1 MYKNNHPSVKQQI
14 ADSFMELMTKK
25 FYMDITIA
33 ELVNHA
39 QVARIS
45 FYRNFSSI
53 SDVIDYVID
62 ELSTEFVTDI
72 LPVLSS
78 RDDRKWRAFL
88 FEYFYRLTSNQKRF
102 TDIGFQ
108 NTSVFFSRMDIRM
121 QQYKEQFSAKT
132 IDDKYTP
139 FGKMGLINNI
149 AKEWMNGGMK
159 ETPEELINYI
169 MTFITL
175 F

>member
-1 MYKNNHPSVKQQI
+1 
-14 ADSFMELMTKK
+14 
-25 FYMDITIA
+25 
-33 ELVNHA
+33 
-39 QVARIS
+39 
-45 FYRNFSSI
+45 
-53 SDVIDYVID
+53 
-62 ELSTEFVTDI
+62 
-72 LPVLSS
+72 
-78 RDDRKWRAFL
+78 
-88 FEYFYRLTSNQKRF
+88 
-102 TDIGFQ
+102 
-108 NTSVFFSRMDIRM
+108 MDIRM

-139 FGKMGLINNI
+139 IGKMGLINNI

>member
-78 RDDRKWRAFL
+78 RDDRKWREFL

-108 NTSVFFSRMDIRM
+108 NTSV
-121 QQYKEQFSAKT
+121 
-132 IDDKYTP
+132 
-139 FGKMGLINNI
+139 
-149 AKEWMNGGMK
+149 
-159 ETPEELINYI
+159 
-169 MTFITL
+169 
-175 F
+175 